1 MSFSKIAV
9 AGVLA
14 VACLGVAW
22 ACGPNF
28 PWQLLDDRDETVSQ
42 PVGLGFTF
50 EASRLVDVPK
60 SAARAVEPIN
70 PVWYSGRS
78 QGAEPE
84 VVVAERNEAFSGVWR
99 SLVPNAGSNPEQ
111 LAAKLVAARKADDGA
126 AAMAIGAGLPAAVL
140 DYIAGAVEFRAD
152 RFEAAAR
159 YFEAIDR
166 LPPDQRRIR
175 EVAAAYMQG
184 RIKQKW
190 GELAAARSAFQTV
203 RRLAEAGAPDPMA
216 LAVASLGEEARIDLA
231 EAGVVKV
238 PWWSADADLDD
249 AKIARLIANGVRLYA
264 EQAALGSPM
273 ALLSLREVARLLVA
287 KEREL
292 KLAVASPLVRR
303 LLVAYVVARDGQSV
317 WDDSLAGPDDAVV
330 VGVIDAVL
338 TQPAPAPGYDLD
350 RLAALAYQ
358 AGRYEL
364 AEKLTAATNEPL
376 GLWIRAK
383 LALRRG
389 DRAAAVRDW
398 TAALTKADDTEIP
411 PTLDKDAKTR
421 LRGELAVARL
431 SQGAYPDSLRLLFPV
446 ASTYWGDVAYIAERV
461 LTVDELKAFVDGL
474 PPQREPPPKQ
484 DDSDW
489 GFRRQPVAQL
499 RDLLARR
506 LMRDGRMSDA
516 LVYFPQP
523 AAAVSSASASPS
535 SSASPSVSPAPDAA
549 SDQAIADEAI
559 GLAARAYLAA
569 VEAARPGRPFDWP
582 WQRVSRA
589 EAWFKAATLARKR
602 GMDLM
607 GTEGPPDE
615 FVLGGSFAEGMGQSS
630 PNGIS
635 RSPSMLL
642 GPDEASRFAASAP
655 KPDTRFHYRAVA
667 TDHAVAA
674 ADLLPQRSQAY
685 AAALCWAARYAA
697 DSSDQARVEAI
708 YRRYI
713 ATGAYQAWANRFGR
727 VCPQPDFESAR
738 TFWTRR
744 VTAWPREIASL
755 ASRHLGLVA
764 LLAVLLAGIVWAGWS
779 RRKRPA

>member
-1 MSFSKIAV
+1 MSFTRIAV
-9 AGVLA
+9 GGVLA

-50 EASRLVDVPK
+50 EASRLVDAPK
-60 SAARAVEPIN
+60 SAGRAVEPIN
-70 PVWYSGRS
+70 PIWYSGRS
-78 QGAEPE
+78 GGAEPE

-99 SLVPNAGSNPEQ
+99 SLVPDAGSNPER
-111 LAAKLVAARKADDGA
+111 LAAKLTAARGADDGA
-126 AAMAIGAGLPAAVL
+126 AAMALGAGLPPAVL

-190 GELAAARSAFQTV
+190 GELAAARAAFQAA
-203 RRLAEAGAPDPMA
+203 RRHAEAGAPDPMG

-231 EAGVVKV
+231 EAGVVKT
-238 PWWSADADLDD
+238 PWWIADPDLDD

-273 ALLSLREVARLLVA
+273 ALLSLREVARLLVS

-317 WDDSLAGPDDAVV
+317 WDDSLAGPEDAVV

-376 GLWIRAK
+376 GLWVRAK

-398 TAALTKADDTEIP
+398 TAALTRADDTDVP
-411 PTLDKDAKTR
+411 PKLDNDAKTR
-421 LRGELAVARL
+421 LRGELAVAKL

-474 PPQREPPPKQ
+474 PPQPEPPPKQ
-484 DDSDW
+484 DDNDW
-489 GFRRQPVAQL
+489 GFRRQPVPQL

-516 LVYFPQP
+516 LAYFPQP
-523 AAAVSSASASPS
+523 ATASSPS
-535 SSASPSVSPAPDAA
+535 ISSSGSPPVSPATDPA
-549 SDQAIADEAI
+549 SDDPVADEAI

-569 VEAARPGRPFDWP
+569 VEGARPGRPFDWP

-615 FVLGGSFAEGMGQSS
+615 FVLGGSFADGVGQSS

-635 RSPSMLL
+635 RSPSTLL

-655 KPDTRFHYRAVA
+655 KPDKRFHYRTVA

-685 AAALCWAARYAA
+685 AAALCWAALYAA

-708 YRRYI
+708 YRRYV

-738 TFWTRR
+738 TFWARR
-744 VTAWPREIASL
+744 VTAWPGQIASL
-755 ASRHLGLVA
+755 ASRHVGPVA
-764 LLAVLLAGIVWAGWS
+764 ILAALLLAGVVWAGWA